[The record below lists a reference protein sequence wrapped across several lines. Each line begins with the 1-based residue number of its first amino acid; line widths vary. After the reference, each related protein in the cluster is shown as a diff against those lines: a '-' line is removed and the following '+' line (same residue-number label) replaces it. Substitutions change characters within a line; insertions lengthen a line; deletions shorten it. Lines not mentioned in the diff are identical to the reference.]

1 MPASGPVPPADDLPD
16 LLRRLKAGEPEA
28 GQELVRR
35 YSADI
40 RRIARV
46 RLTRFGLRH
55 LIDSEDVAQSV
66 FGRFLHRLHGGG
78 WQFESPEKLL
88 HLLAVIAANWVT
100 THARRERHR
109 VRPAGGADSEA
120 GSPVDDRADST
131 PAAERVAAARDQ
143 LGWVLRALTADDQ
156 AVFLARAD
164 GRAWAELAAERGMAA
179 DALRKRFTRAL
190 DEAGVKLGMG
200 DSDA

>member
-1 MPASGPVPPADDLPD
+1 MSPPTPETDLPD
-16 LLRRLKAGEPEA
+16 LLRRLKAGEPAA
-28 GQELVRR
+28 GRELVGR

-46 RLTRFGLRH
+46 RLSRFGLRH
-55 LIDSEDVAQSV
+55 VIDSEDVAQSV
-66 FGRFLHRLHGGG
+66 FGRFLHRLHGDG

-88 HLLAVIAANWVT
+88 HLLAVMASNWVT

-109 VRPAGGADSEA
+109 VRPTGGADSEA
-120 GSPVDDRADST
+120 GSPVADRADST
-131 PAAERVAAARDQ
+131 PAAERVAVARDQ
-143 LGWVLRALTADDQ
+143 LGWVLRALTPDDQ

-164 GRAWAELAAERGMAA
+164 GREWAELAAERGVRV

-190 DEAGVKLGMG
+190 DEAGVKLGLG
-200 DSDA
+200 DSAT